1 MSVGVL
7 TPAGDALLVVLYVA
21 IGYVSERL
29 ATLGVRTLVFLGIFF
44 VKVVNL
50 LRHAV
55 LVFTPAKEI
64 YRQEQRTKHYN
75 NTHCHIDAR
84 NQTYAHTEQRQYTL
98 QTLLVG
104 FLRNFILYVE
114 HLPLIFTPYS
124 FQRA

>member
-29 ATLGVRTLVFLGIFF
+29 ATLRVRTLVFLGIFF

-55 LVFTPAKEI
+55 L
-64 YRQEQRTKHYN
+64 
-75 NTHCHIDAR
+75 
-84 NQTYAHTEQRQYTL
+84 
-98 QTLLVG
+98 
-104 FLRNFILYVE
+104 
-114 HLPLIFTPYS
+114 IFTDRKS
-124 FQRA
+124 VV